1 MKRKSIRK
9 KFSIAFLI
17 LMLPFFLALYIHAE
31 IYGPPAAVQV
41 STDTAT
47 HSEEF
52 HFFSF
57 ITSDR
62 YDLFEK
68 VMLWVVLATALG
80 ALLYALMLVGQVKRA
95 ATGTPKMKA
104 VADATREGANAY
116 LSQQFKRIVL
126 LIVVIT
132 AILFLTK
139 IDG

>member
-31 IYGPPAAVQV
+31 IYGPPAAVGV
-41 STDTAT
+41 ASGELGVERGAGDTQN
-47 HSEEF
+47 EEF

-62 YDLFEK
+62 YDSFEK

-116 LSQQFKRIVL
+116 LSPVKN
-126 LIVVIT
+126 
-132 AILFLTK
+132 K
-139 IDG
+139 KS